1 VRLTASEE
9 RVVWRR
15 IESAVSYAKKTYHK
29 ELIRAIELYESKH
42 YTGKKQPRRTEMI
55 VVNKLKPA
63 VEIQVAQISFNYP
76 EFYLVPESADFEAAE
91 PIARDALTYE
101 WRRHKMQ
108 AVTKRC
114 LRDCL
119 IGGLGI
125 GFTGWVFTTRD
136 RKGTEDRHTEGL
148 RPPVLGEAQ
157 DTTPHGL
164 YGEAPPPEEEP
175 VYPLAICEDDPFVR
189 RIPPLDWWTDPET
202 DAVYANAGYLGW
214 TERVPLLR
222 LKADPRLSGVGK
234 LKGSPADEETTEG
247 TDYREN
253 DPDFDRDSYPKDLL
267 RVTIHHY
274 WEERRQIHAIVAE
287 ETKEPLL
294 VEAWPHEHSGYPVAV
309 MRVPGW
315 EDRPYPRPPLLEVEH
330 PQLEINQGRSL
341 LSMQQRAATP
351 KYQTSVRLTEANRAQ
366 IRSDKTMGL
375 IELEEPGVIEP
386 VRHPGIPP
394 EIPFT
399 DQTSSSDI
407 RQLMGL
413 DEYAAGAAP
422 GKRVT
427 EGEVQAIQQSQGARA
442 QMTRQD
448 YEIFV
453 SELAGQVLS
462 LLQQNSVKTRSLP
475 IFDPATGAVAD
486 FRDYSPEEIKGE
498 FLVSVYA
505 GSTQAPNRQGELQ
518 ELAFLFQSMPNLVQ
532 GLQGLLQVG
541 IDARD
546 AVVQALKQIPALRN
560 IKTQPVAPAG
570 LPMAD
575 GPLPGAPGMPGA
587 AGQPMLPPG
596 GGNAGSGLSPD
607 ILAQILATQDA
618 GPAGPAMG

>member
-1 VRLTASEE
+1 
-9 RVVWRR
+9 
-15 IESAVSYAKKTYHK
+15 
-29 ELIRAIELYESKH
+29 
-42 YTGKKQPRRTEMI
+42 
-55 VVNKLKPA
+55 

-91 PIARDALTYE
+91 PIAKDALTYE

-136 RKGTEDRHTEGL
+136 KKGAEDRHSEGL
-148 RPPVLGEAQ
+148 RPEVLGEQ
-157 DTTPHGL
+157 PDTTPHDPYQEPGARSQ
-164 YGEAPPPEEEP
+164 EPP

-202 DAVYANAGYLGW
+202 DAVVANAGYLGY

-234 LKGSPADEETTEG
+234 LKGSPGEEDP
-247 TDYREN
+247 TDSAGLREN

-274 WEERRQIHAIVAE
+274 WEERRQIHVVVAE

-294 VEAWPHEHSGYPVAV
+294 VEAWPHEHDGYPFGV
-309 MRVPGW
+309 MRVSGW

-330 PQLEINQGRSL
+330 SQLEINQSRSL
-341 LSMQQRAATP
+341 LAMQQRAATP

-366 IRSDKTMGL
+366 VRSDKTMGL
-375 IELEEPGVIEP
+375 VEFEEPGTIEP
-386 VRHPGIPP
+386 IRHPGIPP
-394 EIPFT
+394 EIFAS
-399 DQTSSSDI
+399 DQSANSDI
-407 RQLMGL
+407 RFGMGL
-413 DEYAAGAAP
+413 DEYAAGQAP

-427 EGEVQAIQQSQGARA
+427 EGEVQAITQSQGARA

-453 SELAGQVLS
+453 SELAGHVLS

-560 IKTQPVAPAG
+560 IKTQPLVPPG
-570 LPMAD
+570 LPA
-575 GPLPGAPGMPGA
+575 GAPGMPGA
-587 AGQPMLPPG
+587 QQPMLPPG
-596 GGNAGSGLSPD
+596 GGDAGSGLSPD
-607 ILAQILATQDA
+607 ILAQILGTPDT
-618 GPAGPAMG
+618 GSPGPAMG